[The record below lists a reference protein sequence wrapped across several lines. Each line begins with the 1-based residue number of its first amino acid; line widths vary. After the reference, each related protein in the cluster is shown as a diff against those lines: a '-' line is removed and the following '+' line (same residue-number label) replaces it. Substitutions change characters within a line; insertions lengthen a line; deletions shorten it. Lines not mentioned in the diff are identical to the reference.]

1 MNAYKKPPTK
11 TYYIIFL
18 AVFFSLIFNKSF
30 ASELSEDWSVLGRL
44 SGEKRRKTQSLIC
57 KRKHFNNLVKDKKYD
72 HALEYSKGILQ
83 NKYHTSRDETVFKD
97 VKRGLQ
103 SVSSMKDHFHSKVK
117 EKDYDYSLTYLRE
130 KIIFHPFHD
139 ENDKRLTKFVKNQ
152 KKKDRKKELEQLGDD
167 IGVLSDLMKKTC
179 HVTSNNKNEGK
190 KEKPYLSGIPCYSY
204 INDLLPSQR

>member
-1 MNAYKKPPTK
+1 MLLSIQKEFYKTS
-11 TYYIIFL
+11 IIRHVMRLFL
-18 AVFFSLIFNKSF
+18 KM
-30 ASELSEDWSVLGRL
+30 
-44 SGEKRRKTQSLIC
+44 
-57 KRKHFNNLVKDKKYD
+57 
-72 HALEYSKGILQ
+72 
-83 NKYHTSRDETVFKD
+83 SRE
-97 VKRGLQ
+97 GY
-103 SVSSMKDHFHSKVK
+103 KVK